1 MTVRHS
7 PPKKICGH
15 TVSMVSLE
23 TCLHSSNLTIPGP
36 RFLLNPITPASVL
49 IYAGLVAFFQGLSLF
64 FFLPLTQ
71 VSLPSSVL
79 WATNCIEIEHS
90 AALMS
95 SQQPEKQ
102 VPRNASSRGRLLR
115 PSEKVQA
122 MLGGHISTLLVH
134 TATYM
139 SGRRRGSY

>member
-1 MTVRHS
+1 
-7 PPKKICGH
+7 
-15 TVSMVSLE
+15 MVSLE
-23 TCLHSSNLTIPGP
+23 MCLHSSNLTIPGP

-49 IYAGLVAFFQGLSLF
+49 IYAGLVAF

-115 PSEKVQA
+115 PSEKVQV